1 MDLNQ
6 LLFQHQL
13 ALMKIEGAQ
22 PCPPQRGSRFDLIR
36 HYERRID
43 RLRHAMGVS
52 GYPRSA

>member
-22 PCPPQRGSRFDLIR
+22 PSPPQRGSRFDLIR